1 MKTLAS
7 FIILMWASTAGI
19 AIAERSSVVVELFT
33 SQGCSSCP
41 PADRLLHELAARDD
55 VIALALH
62 VDYWDYIGWKDQFAV
77 PLNAD
82 RQKAYA
88 ATAGRRMIF
97 TPEMIINGLDSVVG
111 TRAMQVVDEI
121 YNHANRPRIIELNA
135 EREGDLLSI
144 DAVIKRAPEKNIV
157 VQLVRYTSARDI
169 FIERGE
175 NAGLQM
181 TYANVISSW
190 KTIGQWDGK
199 KNFSLNFP
207 VKGEE
212 PVVVLMQYEGHG
224 EILNAIK
231 LD

>member
-1 MKTLAS
+1 MKTLAC
-7 FIILMWASTAGI
+7 FIILMWALTAGI
-19 AIAERSSVVVELFT
+19 AIAQRSTVVVELFT

-41 PADRLLHELAARDD
+41 PADRLLHELATRDD

-62 VDYWDYIGWKDQFAV
+62 VDYWDYIGWKDQFAH
-77 PLNAD
+77 PSHTD

-97 TPEMIINGLDSVVG
+97 TPEIVINGVNSVVG

-121 YNHANRPRIIELNA
+121 HNHSIRPKIVELNA
-135 EREGDLLSI
+135 EKKEGLLLI
-144 DAVIKRAPEKNIV
+144 EATIRRTPKKNII
-157 VQLVRYTSARDI
+157 VQLVRYTPERDI

-181 TYANVISSW
+181 SYTNVTSSW

-199 KNFSLNFP
+199 KNFSGNFP
-207 VKGEE
+207 LEGEE

-224 EILNAIK
+224 EILDAVK